1 MMFFLVVTVLVQGSG
16 GPSLRTSEIGP
27 MPDRASCEVIAR
39 SPMIRVM
46 GGEVVE
52 ARCIERVDL

>member
-1 MMFFLVVTVLVQGSG
+1 MMFFLVVTVLVQGSI

-27 MPDRASCEVIAR
+27 LKDRHACELVAR